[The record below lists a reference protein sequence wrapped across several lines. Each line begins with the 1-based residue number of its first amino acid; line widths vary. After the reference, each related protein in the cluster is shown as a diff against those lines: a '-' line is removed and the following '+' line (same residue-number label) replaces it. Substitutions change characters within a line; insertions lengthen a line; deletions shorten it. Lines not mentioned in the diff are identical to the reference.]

1 MKLFIAAL
9 AVAVIS
15 GLAAIASPPSH
26 ILKRATVSD
35 VEKSLS
41 LIISDIDAL
50 VSAINALPTSG
61 ATLSDVVPIGLNALV
76 LAGDITDSTA
86 DFQSI
91 TGTVPNSDAI
101 SILATSQDIESAVI
115 NVVNLLVSKQTVLE
129 SVIPGAALLGLTTFR
144 TLTDNIATAMATVAP
159 ISTPAHPIV
168 PPSMIFALRT
178 SMDNA
183 FATAIT
189 AFGG

>member
-9 AVAVIS
+9 VIAIIS

-35 VEKSLS
+35 VEQSLS
-41 LIISDIDAL
+41 LIGSDIDIL
-50 VSAINALPTSG
+50 VGVINALPTSG
-61 ATLSDVVPIGLNALV
+61 ATFSDVVPIGLNAVV
-76 LAGDITDSTA
+76 LAGDIADSTA
-86 DFQSI
+86 DFQSVN
-91 TGTVPNSDAI
+91 GTIPNADAI

-115 NVVNLLVSKQTVLE
+115 NLVNLIVSKQTILE
-129 SVIPGAALLGLTTFR
+129 TIVPGVALLALTTFR
-144 TLTDNIATAMATVAP
+144 TLTDNIATVMATVMP
-159 ISTPAHPIV
+159 IPTPAHPVV
-168 PPSMIFALRT
+168 PPSTIAALGA

-183 FATAIT
+183 FATAIA